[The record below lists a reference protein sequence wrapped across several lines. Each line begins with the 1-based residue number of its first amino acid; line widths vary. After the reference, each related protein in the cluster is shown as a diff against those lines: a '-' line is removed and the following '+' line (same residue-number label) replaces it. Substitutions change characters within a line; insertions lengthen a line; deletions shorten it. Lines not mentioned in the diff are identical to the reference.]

1 MEGSVQRD
9 SPEAVSQPFT
19 PQPGDPSSAF
29 FVPATMTDQGIR
41 VYKESETR
49 GKPRDALEN
58 VGRRILRR
66 NLAI

>member
-9 SPEAVSQPFT
+9 SPKAVSQPFT
-19 PQPGDPSSAF
+19 PQPGDLSSVF
-29 FVPATMTDQGIR
+29 LVPATMTDKGIR

-66 NLAI
+66 KM